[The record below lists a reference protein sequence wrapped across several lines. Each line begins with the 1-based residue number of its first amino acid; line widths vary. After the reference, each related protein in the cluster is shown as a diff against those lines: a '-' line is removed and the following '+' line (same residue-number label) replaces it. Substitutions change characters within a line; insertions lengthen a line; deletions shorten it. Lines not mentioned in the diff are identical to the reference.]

1 MERRNLGGKSDT
13 FQIMKWTN
21 NKKKPWHTKIMYN
34 QPFSHIPMGKQV
46 TGLRHS
52 NSTFSYFSHLSVTV
66 NMDFIDDINRHSPST
81 QVNSLIKK
89 QLCIINLFNSLFFF
103 FTFWWWIGVLRGKV
117 MKKRDM
123 LSFWSWLWI
132 SNVFN
137 YRKQLNATMWNTPMF
152 SVTSKMYLKQR
163 ERKKGRG

>member
-1 MERRNLGGKSDT
+1 
-13 FQIMKWTN
+13 
-21 NKKKPWHTKIMYN
+21 MYN

-103 FTFWWWIGVLRGKV
+103 FYFLVVDWGFTGQGHEEKGYAIFLILTLNQQR
-117 MKKRDM
+117 
-123 LSFWSWLWI
+123 I
-132 SNVFN
+132 
-137 YRKQLNATMWNTPMF
+137 QL
-152 SVTSKMYLKQR
+152 
-163 ERKKGRG
+163 